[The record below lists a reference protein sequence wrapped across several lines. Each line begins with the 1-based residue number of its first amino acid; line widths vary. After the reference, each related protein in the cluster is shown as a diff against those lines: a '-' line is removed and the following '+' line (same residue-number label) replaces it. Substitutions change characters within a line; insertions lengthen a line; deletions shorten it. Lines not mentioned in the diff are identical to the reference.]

1 MIAFFCSLLKAHI
14 ECYWASIVYI
24 ISISRNEEHKYEAN
38 SLSKFFDTVQ
48 WFMESLYGE
57 KVIEDYEACSL
68 ESIKNSFSAY
78 EKEKLIK
85 ITPGGKKKES
95 VVEVVASTQHLEGLE
110 NNIKFFRKNVYS
122 SVLSPM

>member
-48 WFMESLYGE
+48 WFM
-57 KVIEDYEACSL
+57 
-68 ESIKNSFSAY
+68 
-78 EKEKLIK
+78 
-85 ITPGGKKKES
+85 
-95 VVEVVASTQHLEGLE
+95 
-110 NNIKFFRKNVYS
+110 
-122 SVLSPM
+122 